1 MKILPSIILASLGT
15 VSTLPMLA
23 SNSGVLLSKSPK
35 ISNTQQQN
43 CISSQ
48 KDKYGRCPYTG
59 KSNFRYLS
67 TGGTSGGR
75 SGSGGGGGK

>member
-1 MKILPSIILASLGT
+1 MKILPSIILTCLGA
-15 VSTLPMLA
+15 VSVLPVIG
-23 SNSGVLLSKSPK
+23 SNSGLLLSKSPK
-35 ISNTQQQN
+35 ISNTQQQT

-48 KDKYGRCPYTG
+48 KDQYGRCPYTS